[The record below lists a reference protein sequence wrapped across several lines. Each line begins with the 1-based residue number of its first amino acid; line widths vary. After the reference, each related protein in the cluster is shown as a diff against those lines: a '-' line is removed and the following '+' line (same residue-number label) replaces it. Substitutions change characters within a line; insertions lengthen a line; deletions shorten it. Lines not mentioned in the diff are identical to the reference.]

1 MHLGTTSPFKKINK
15 WKNADS
21 VLGAD
26 KSGGLGKSY
35 LNKTANPHLSASKK
49 DDYANLYKPQ
59 NRYSQSK
66 GSKSINT
73 STQHPAAQNPR
84 STSEISRKT
93 QNRNGVSSK
102 SQNPSRAKYA
112 NNHTRESI
120 NADGPDGDP
129 FNNADQINPID
140 ATTRAGGQFTGTQR
154 SNNHGLSGSG
164 NDCFQSSTYD
174 GLGKGN
180 LNKTYAGNMRNLPK
194 LGGRGGMDW
203 LPGANMGIE
212 AAYKKNNSRGDR
224 LKITQKPMFN

>member
-26 KSGGLGKSY
+26 KSGGHGKSY
-35 LNKTANPHLSASKK
+35 LNKTVNPHLSAFKK

-59 NRYSQSK
+59 NKYSQSK

-73 STQHPAAQNPR
+73 SAQYHGAQNPR
-84 STSEISRKT
+84 SSSEISRGT
-93 QNRNGVSSK
+93 RGRHGVSSK
-102 SQNPSRAKYA
+102 SQNPSRVKYN
-112 NNHTRESI
+112 NNHTGESI

-140 ATTRAGGQFTGTQR
+140 ATTKAGGQFTGTQR

-164 NDCFQSSTYD
+164 NDGFQSS
-174 GLGKGN
+174 
-180 LNKTYAGNMRNLPK
+180 
-194 LGGRGGMDW
+194 
-203 LPGANMGIE
+203 
-212 AAYKKNNSRGDR
+212 
-224 LKITQKPMFN
+224 Q